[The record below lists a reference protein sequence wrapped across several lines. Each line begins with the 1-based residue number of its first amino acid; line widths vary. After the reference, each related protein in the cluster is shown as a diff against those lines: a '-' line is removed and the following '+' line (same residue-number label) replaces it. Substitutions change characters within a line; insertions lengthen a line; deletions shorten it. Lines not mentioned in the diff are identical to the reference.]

1 MLSFKPQGT
10 SHSDLSRNGLARAT
24 FLTILLWAWQTPW
37 SPYAPLLPARHKVN
51 TRGSAWCGQ
60 LPPYKAFID
69 PFIHPSIHQ
78 AFTDCLQKA
87 ITGFVIDVRH
97 SEQKQASPCPHRL
110 YDLVGKIGIDQI
122 TTLYKKE
129 EGPMSRQN
137 QGTGRLL

>member
-1 MLSFKPQGT
+1 M
-10 SHSDLSRNGLARAT
+10 GLADTLVSLRSTA
-24 FLTILLWAWQTPW
+24 A
-37 SPYAPLLPARHKVN
+37 SPAHKVN
-51 TRGSAWCGQ
+51 TRGSAWYGQ

-69 PFIHPSIHQ
+69 SFIHPSIHQ

-129 EGPMSRQN
+129 QGPMSRQN
-137 QGTGRLL
+137 QGAGKAALTKRCLSRDLKDEQEAV